1 MPAKRS
7 EREKKARG
15 TAQKCRAIEAR
26 SLRVIRR
33 EIRDLRRVISDMA
46 YNLEIARKSVRAD
59 GALIEVLVTSSN
71 GRFEKTRR
79 INPAF
84 KIQAQAL
91 SALRSLTR
99 QFDLLCEER
108 DTAEANQKKSDEF
121 SEFSIFERPT

>member
-1 MPAKRS
+1 MPAKLS
-7 EREKKARG
+7 EREKNARG

-33 EIRDLRRVISDMA
+33 EIRELRRVISDMA
-46 YNLEIARKSVRAD
+46 YNLDIARKSVRAD

-79 INPAF
+79 LNPAF
-84 KIQAQAL
+84 KIQTQAL

-99 QFDLLCEER
+99 QLDFLYEEL
-108 DTAEANQKKSDEF
+108 DAAEANQKKSDEA
-121 SEFSIFERPT
+121 SEFSI